1 MALAFDFRAIAGRGV
16 GIKGSG
22 SVDDQVRPTLLSTS
36 DEAFVVLA
44 IRLVCLGLI
53 AYWAF
58 ILIRPFLTILIWSAI
73 IAVALYPIFEWLSAK
88 FLGHRALAATVIT
101 LCSLFVMLGP
111 ATWLGLSLADSARL
125 LSARLSDG
133 TIAIPAP
140 PETVKTWPV
149 IGNNAYEIWQLAST
163 NLRQVLVGAA
173 PQLKPLGAGVLAAA
187 GSVGIN
193 LLKFI
198 IATIISG
205 FLFIP
210 GPRLVHSVKNLFQ
223 HLAAKRGEMFV
234 DVTGATIR
242 NISRGVIGIAVVQAL
257 LAGVGLIVSGV
268 PAAGLISFVVLLLAI
283 IQIGPAIILIPVI
296 VWSWFAMDTAMA
308 ALFSVYMILVGLLD
322 NVLRP
327 LVMAKGLG
335 TPMPV
340 ILVGVFGGTLAH
352 GMIGL
357 FVGPIV
363 LSIAWQL
370 LALWFRD
377 ESSKQ
382 DLLAH

>member
-1 MALAFDFRAIAGRGV
+1 LSFGTER
-16 GIKGSG
+16 SG
-22 SVDDQVRPTLLSTS
+22 SVSDQGRPAPLSTS

-44 IRLVCLGLI
+44 VRVVCLGLI

-101 LCSLFVMLGP
+101 LCGLFVMLGP
-111 ATWLGLSLADSARL
+111 ATWLGLSLAESARM
-125 LSARLSDG
+125 LSARLSEG
-133 TIAIPAP
+133 TIAIPPP
-140 PETVKTWPV
+140 PETVKAWPV
-149 IGNNAYEIWQLAST
+149 IGNYAYETWQLAST
-163 NLRQVLVGAA
+163 NLREMLVQAA
-173 PQLKPLGAGVLAAA
+173 PQLKPLGTGVLAAA
-187 GSVGIN
+187 GSAGIN

-198 IATIISG
+198 LATIISG

-210 GPRLVHSVKNLFQ
+210 GPRLVHSVKNVFQ
-223 HLAAKRGEMFV
+223 HLAPKRGGMFV
-234 DVTGATIR
+234 DVTGTTIR

-257 LAGVGLIVSGV
+257 LAGIGLMLGGV
-268 PAAGLISFVVLLLAI
+268 PGAGLISFVVLLLGI

-296 VWSWFAMDTAMA
+296 VWSWFVMDTSMA
-308 ALFSVYMILVGLLD
+308 ALFSVYMILVSLLD
-322 NVLRP
+322 NILRP
-327 LVMAKGLG
+327 LVMAKGLS

-363 LSIAWQL
+363 LSIGWQL
-370 LALWFRD
+370 LALWFGD
-377 ESSKQ
+377 ESLKQ
-382 DLLAH
+382 DLLAQSANPRHDPT